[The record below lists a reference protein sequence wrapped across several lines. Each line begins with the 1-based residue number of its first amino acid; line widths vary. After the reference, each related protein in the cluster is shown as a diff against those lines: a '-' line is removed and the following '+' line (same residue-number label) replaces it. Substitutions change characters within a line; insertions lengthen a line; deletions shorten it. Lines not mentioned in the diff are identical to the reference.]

1 MGAGFA
7 RHRLVH
13 KINDAFGPEK
23 IAETAESVAAL
34 PGEPDTYDI
43 LHSQGLFDFP
53 PDVELE
59 RYRRSLPIPELNNRI
74 MTLAFQTAVQERI
87 PLSFCIIEGES
98 EQIQV
103 TASPTRI
110 MVVLVRKD

>member
-13 KINDAFGPEK
+13 KINDAFGAEK
-23 IAETAESVAAL
+23 IAATAERVAAL
-34 PGEPDTYDI
+34 PGAPDTFDI

-53 PDVELE
+53 PDMELDS
-59 RYRRSLPIPELNNRI
+59 YRRSLPIPPLNNQI
-74 MTLAFQTAVQERI
+74 MTLAFQAAVQGRI
-87 PLSFCIIEGES
+87 PLSFCIIEGEN

>member
-13 KINDAFGPEK
+13 RINEAFGADN
-23 IAETAESVAAL
+23 IATTADSIAAL
-34 PGEPDTYDI
+34 PGAPDTFDI

-53 PDVELE
+53 PDFELD
-59 RYRRSLPIPELNNRI
+59 RYRRSLPIPELNSQI
-74 MTLAFQTAVQERI
+74 MTLAFQTAVQQKI

-103 TASPTRI
+103 TVSPARI
-110 MVVLVRKD
+110 MVVLVRTD